1 LFPVPE
7 SQEKTLHPPNFGFR
21 DSPIYCKVMI
31 FFYDKFAEY
40 NKQDNMLVYL
50 IFYLKKKTKKSNGT

>member
-1 LFPVPE
+1 
-7 SQEKTLHPPNFGFR
+7 
-21 DSPIYCKVMI
+21 MI

-50 IFYLKKKTKKSNGT
+50 IFYLKKKTKKSNGTWNVRHW